1 MGYAK
6 KPPRGDGGTADAV
19 SHAGEIK
26 TIRELRQIK
35 LRAEGV
41 IVNTASSPPRAHR
54 ALCDEITE
62 ERFQNLVIFNESRA
76 GRYYLRNDLTEAV
89 KEFGAVACKK
99 CKPERPFVEP
109 RGTWSHE

>member
-1 MGYAK
+1 MGYPK
-6 KPPRGDGGTADAV
+6 KPPQGDGASADAV

-26 TIRELRQIK
+26 TTKELGQIR

-54 ALCDEITE
+54 TLCDEITE
-62 ERFQNLVIFNESRA
+62 ERFQNLVIFNEGRG
-76 GRYYLRNDLTEAV
+76 GRYYLRNSLAEAV

-109 RGTWSHE
+109 HGTWSPE